1 MTAEP
6 FHPPL
11 RTFMMRGCTAERLS
25 MRRLATLFT
34 LLISVAAFAG
44 SGSKAEPNRIWIT
57 DVIIISP
64 ENLDHTEKGSVLIED
79 GRIARVERT
88 QKAKRAD
95 GTIVVSG
102 NGRYLIPGLIDSH
115 VHLDSVPGIGMI
127 PDQVKLNE
135 PLAKSYFN
143 HEDLVGSYLKQLPRS
158 YLYYGYTTLVDL
170 VAPFPQ
176 ALEDFRHEPLH
187 PDLYECN
194 PSMPFANGYPMSYA
208 PPEVRFKLFPNFI
221 YDPKQ
226 AASIPP
232 EYKPEDHKPAADVAR
247 VKNAGGI
254 CVKTFFERGF
264 GAVRNLPVMG
274 PEVLSEI
281 RRAATAN
288 GLVLMIHANS
298 LEAQRFAVAGDVDV
312 IAHGLWNWGD
322 LDKNPE
328 LPDEIKR
335 LLDEIVEKRIGY
347 QATTQVLYGLE
358 AYFDPDYLK
367 NPAVAKVA
375 PKALVEWFKSP
386 EGKWFGKELN
396 DDDTPAAVV
405 KQHYEQGPLRRVR
418 QVVQYLASKDAKFL
432 FGTDTPSSPT
442 YGNLPGLNGYLEM
455 RQLEKAGLSLKQ
467 IFLAA
472 TISNAREFKL
482 ESQIGTIEPGKV
494 ANLVLMTKN
503 PLETI
508 DAYDSITTVLVHGKP
523 ISRKDLAADSR

>member
-1 MTAEP
+1 MKKV
-6 FHPPL
+6 
-11 RTFMMRGCTAERLS
+11 
-25 MRRLATLFT
+25 ATLFT

-44 SGSKAEPNRIWIT
+44 SGSKPKPDRIWIT
-57 DVIIISP
+57 DAIIISP

-88 QKAKRAD
+88 ENAKRPD
-95 GTIVVSG
+95 GAIVVSG
-102 NGRYLIPGLIDSH
+102 NGQYLIPGLMDSH
-115 VHLDSVPGIGMI
+115 VHLSSIPGIGMM
-127 PDQVKLNE
+127 PDQVKLDE
-135 PLAKSYFN
+135 PLAKSYFK
-143 HEDLVGSYLKQLPRS
+143 HEALVEPYLKQLPRS

-170 VAPFPQ
+170 VAPFPKE
-176 ALEDFRHEPLH
+176 LNDFRNEPLH
-187 PDLYECN
+187 PDLYDCN

-208 PPEVRFKLFPNFI
+208 PPNARFKLFPNFI
-221 YDPKQ
+221 YDPEQ

-232 EYKPEDHKPAADVAR
+232 EYRPEDHTPTADVAR

-264 GAVRNLPVMG
+264 GPVRNLPVMG

-298 LEAQRFAVAGDVDV
+298 FEAQRFAVNGDVDV

-322 LDKNPE
+322 LDKRPE
-328 LPDEIKR
+328 LPDDIKR
-335 LLDEIVEKRIGY
+335 LLDEIAEKRIGY
-347 QATTQVLYGLE
+347 QATMQVLYGLE
-358 AYFDPDYLK
+358 AYFDPEYLK
-367 NPAVAKVA
+367 NPGVRKVA
-375 PKALVEWFKSP
+375 PKVLVDWFESP

-405 KQHYEQGPLRRVR
+405 REHYEQGPLRRVR
-418 QVVQYLASKDAKFL
+418 QVVEYLASKDANFL
-432 FGTDTPSSPT
+432 FGTDTPSAPT
-442 YGNLPGLNGYLEM
+442 YGNLPGLNGFLEM
-455 RQLEKAGLSLKQ
+455 KQLQRAGMTLKQ
-467 IFLAA
+467 IFRAA

-508 DAYDSITTVLVHGKP
+508 DAYDSITTVFLHGKP
-523 ISRKDLAADSR
+523 ISRKALAADSKR